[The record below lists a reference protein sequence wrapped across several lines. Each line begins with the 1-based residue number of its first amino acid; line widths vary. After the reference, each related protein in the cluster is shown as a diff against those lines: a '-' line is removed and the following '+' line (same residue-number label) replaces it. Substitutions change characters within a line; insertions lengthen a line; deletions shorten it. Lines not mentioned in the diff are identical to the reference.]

1 MTPFQW
7 IAITFIICAA
17 CYELV
22 NIRQQ
27 RAVRLLALFRG
38 IIWFA
43 AALAILFPNQVGRLA
58 TMVGIGRGADVILYS
73 FVLIFM
79 ATTFYFYSRY
89 LRLQRQITDV
99 VRYLAIQEAARGGDE
114 PTLEEQS

>member
-7 IAITFIICAA
+7 LAITFILVAA
-17 CYELV
+17 CYELA

-27 RAVRLLALFRG
+27 RAVRMVALFRG
-38 IIWFA
+38 VIWFI
-43 AALAILFPNQVGRLA
+43 AALAILFPNQIGRLA
-58 TMVGIGRGADVILYS
+58 ILVGIGRGADVILYS
-73 FVLIFM
+73 FVLVFM

-99 VRYLAIQEAARGGDE
+99 VRYLAIQEASRGSDS
-114 PTLEEQS
+114 PSPEES

>member
-7 IAITFIICAA
+7 LAITFIIGAA

-27 RAVRLLALFRG
+27 RAVRMVGLFRG
-38 IIWFA
+38 VIWFA
-43 AALAILFPNQVGRLA
+43 AALAILFPNQIGRLA
-58 TMVGIGRGADVILYS
+58 SFVGIGRGADVILYS

-89 LRLQRQITDV
+89 LRLQRQITDL
-99 VRYLAIQEAARGGDE
+99 VRYLAIQEASRGAE
-114 PTLEEQS
+114 EQTLEEG